1 MPANKAAGSSLAP
14 PGSTGR
20 TGDFPFQPSA
30 ARPGS
35 AEPTTGAETFPPRS
49 SAKALHGFVPT
60 GSSIRGTQWA
70 RGPSRHSRTETLVP
84 EPVRATGKDP
94 VGRAFQIIEP
104 FFATIKQNRP
114 FMFWIRAGW
123 SFDGT
128 WSTKVRDKLYLPA
141 APSSSYRIRGP

>member
-60 GSSIRGTQWA
+60 GFSIRGTQWA

-84 EPVRATGKDP
+84 EPVRAAEKDP
-94 VGRAFQIIEP
+94 VGRAFQIIEL
-104 FFATIKQNRP
+104 FSATIKQTRT

-123 SFDGT
+123 SFDGG
-128 WSTKVRDKLYLPA
+128 WSTKINGRFCL
-141 APSSSYRIRGP
+141 I